1 MRSTECTSI
10 IFKNTKRKRIPKG
23 IKHQVSSLPTPS
35 EYWVRHTKKT
45 GKTRNC
51 KAAKY
56 VKVIQD
62 PKGFVQWN
70 MVWDPRRLQPSQ
82 GKSIEEICWNG
93 FAIFPCAKIRIS
105 ANQFLAFIVDRY
117 IEEVKRIW
125 PLSEFGYREEL
136 ALFYLYLNNYDIIR
150 TLFSVLYNV
159 DELRFLYRSKLN
171 PLILNPINAC
181 FV

>member
-1 MRSTECTSI
+1 
-10 IFKNTKRKRIPKG
+10 
-23 IKHQVSSLPTPS
+23 
-35 EYWVRHTKKT
+35 
-45 GKTRNC
+45 
-51 KAAKY
+51 
-56 VKVIQD
+56 
-62 PKGFVQWN
+62 
-70 MVWDPRRLQPSQ
+70 
-82 GKSIEEICWNG
+82 
-93 FAIFPCAKIRIS
+93 
-105 ANQFLAFIVDRY
+105 
-117 IEEVKRIW
+117 VKRIW